1 MNARQFVQQQPVVRQ
16 PEDAWGR
23 LASTC
28 SVSASLGG
36 LPLTPRCRQ
45 VLVKCILQP
54 AQDTG
59 LQATL
64 DDAESVVLD
73 LLGQGELPAVG
84 GGARYEPRFVFRA
97 GQHGHC
103 VQYDVYT
110 KYGCIE

>member
-16 PEDAWGR
+16 PEGAWGR

-64 DDAESVVLD
+64 DDAEPAVLD
-73 LLGQGELPAVG
+73 LLGQGELIGRWRRELHVAQ
-84 GGARYEPRFVFRA
+84 ALSLTE
-97 GQHGHC
+97 
-103 VQYDVYT
+103 T
-110 KYGCIE
+110 KLN